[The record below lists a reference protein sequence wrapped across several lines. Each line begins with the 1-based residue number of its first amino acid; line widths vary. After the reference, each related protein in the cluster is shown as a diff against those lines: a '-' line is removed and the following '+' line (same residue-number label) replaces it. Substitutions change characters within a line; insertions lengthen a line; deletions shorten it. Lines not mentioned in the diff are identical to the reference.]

1 MEISKSRMIVS
12 MKLKQMNFQD
22 LERKIKKLQKST
34 ILKVHP
40 KRNYPN
46 PKFDQVLKN

>member
-1 MEISKSRMIVS
+1 MGIRKLRMIVS

-22 LERKIKKLQKST
+22 LKRKIKKLQKST

-40 KRNYPN
+40 KRNYPKS
-46 PKFDQVLKN
+46 KFDQVLKN